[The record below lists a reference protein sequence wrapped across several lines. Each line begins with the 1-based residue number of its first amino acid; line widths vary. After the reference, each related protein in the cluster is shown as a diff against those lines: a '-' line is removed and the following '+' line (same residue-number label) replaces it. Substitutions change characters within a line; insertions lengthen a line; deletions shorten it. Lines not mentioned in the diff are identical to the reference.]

1 MDETLSRLAAVAR
14 SEGGEELLKRIL
26 DAIAPAQSISSAVPA
41 TPMDISVSSQQPLP
55 SSTPTNL
62 LQALSAV
69 ERPHKP
75 SKGRSRKD
83 LYAQDLLSAAGA
95 GAGYPEAPPAKR
107 AKKPRRPYSPDVRG
121 ASSKNTAPTGSG
133 RSSKGGSGRSQVTS
147 GRHLA
152 ANLRSVCAPAPSSSP
167 SSRMSASASSS
178 GPAPSPQQ
186 HIPPSFPPASS
197 AGTPVIISSAPPTWS
212 PPVLSPPA
220 DGSSTSSGTS
230 PPPCTS
236 ASMTNP
242 ENLAQLHTLGGLIGS
257 AVGAACQSGA
267 PPSTSRQDQV
277 YPTVAEARSAG
288 SGNQDGRLPATTGEA
303 VAGHRD
309 PSSSDEESSP
319 TRHAAPH
326 IQGVGAI
333 GGRRRNALP
342 GALMDLDWDLITA
355 SVRKSLS
362 AKTWA
367 DYSAAWQDW
376 CSYVGL
382 FQKSPF
388 ADEVELVL
396 SYVCS
401 KVSLGASIPSL
412 QRKLCGISFFR
423 KLHQSP
429 SCTDYCLVRQMMKGF
444 RSGLSVPDGRRP
456 ISFEL
461 LGDLL
466 LILPLICSSEYE
478 VRLFRAAFSL
488 AFFGALRIS
497 ELVAKAK
504 SEHSG
509 LRPQDVSWSSTAV
522 QIFIKKSKTDR
533 AGRGAWLTLFKLDG
547 SSSCPVRL
555 VSEFSSIRSS
565 SPSFLSHADG
575 SALSIFQFRA
585 ILGKCMNT
593 LGLQAFKF
601 SSHSFRIGAA
611 TEAARLGLSESI
623 IKKIGRWES
632 HRYRLYVRPSLVV

>member
-319 TRHAAPH
+319 TRHGLKQVVW
-326 IQGVGAI
+326 II
-333 GGRRRNALP
+333 GHSFIFWARRRAKERPYTDNL
-342 GALMDLDWDLITA
+342 DLDTD
-355 SVRKSLS
+355 S
-362 AKTWA
+362 
-367 DYSAAWQDW
+367 
-376 CSYVGL
+376 
-382 FQKSPF
+382 FQIYWKGCRGMRWEALLPK
-388 ADEVELVL
+388 LV
-396 SYVCS
+396 
-401 KVSLGASIPSL
+401 
-412 QRKLCGISFFR
+412 
-423 KLHQSP
+423 
-429 SCTDYCLVRQMMKGF
+429 CLVDEWP
-444 RSGLSVPDGRRP
+444 VPDILIIHLGGNDLGKVKTLNLLARMRRDFLQIRAIFP
-456 ISFEL
+456 NTVLVF
-461 LGDLL
+461 
-466 LILPLICSSEYE
+466 SEI
-478 VRLFRAAFSL
+478 V
-488 AFFGALRIS
+488 
-497 ELVAKAK
+497 
-504 SEHSG
+504 
-509 LRPQDVSWSSTAV
+509 P
-522 QIFIKKSKTDR
+522 
-533 AGRGAWLTLFKLDG
+533 
-547 SSSCPVRL
+547 RL
-555 VSEFSSIRSS
+555 VWYVSPNKRFFEKIRKRVNWAMCK
-565 SPSFLSHADG
+565 FLSSVGGFSYRHIDLEG
-575 SALSIFQFRA
+575 GVRGLYRKDLVHLSPIGVDIFN
-585 ILGKCMNT
+585 ME
-593 LGLQAFKF
+593 LQNMVEKAV
-601 SSHSFRIGAA
+601 GWG
-611 TEAARLGLSESI
+611 ARL
-623 IKKIGRWES
+623 
-632 HRYRLYVRPSLVV
+632 